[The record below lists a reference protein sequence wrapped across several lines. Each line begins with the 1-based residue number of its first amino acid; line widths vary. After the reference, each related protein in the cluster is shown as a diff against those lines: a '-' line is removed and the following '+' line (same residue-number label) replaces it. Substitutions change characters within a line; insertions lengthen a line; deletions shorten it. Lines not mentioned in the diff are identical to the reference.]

1 MKKVKDMSKVLA
13 KFRLSQLDT
22 PTWAPEG
29 SASVQFQGVQGE
41 PFGPATPSAYANMLI
56 HNAAAAQV
64 FKDAY
69 QQYVDEC
76 KAVRDRRDAGD
87 ATAQYPSQPE
97 FFVTF
102 KLDDGTG
109 SE

>member
-1 MKKVKDMSKVLA
+1 MSKVLA

-41 PFGPATPSAYANMLI
+41 PFGPATPSAYASLLI
-56 HNAAAAQV
+56 HNQAAAQV

-69 QQYVDEC
+69 QKYVDEC
-76 KAVRDRRDAGD
+76 KTVKAARDAGD
-87 ATAQYPSQPE
+87 ANAPYPSQPE
-97 FFVTF
+97 FYVTF
-102 KLDDGTG
+102 KLDTG
-109 SE
+109 EGAD

>member
-1 MKKVKDMSKVLA
+1 MSTVLA

-29 SASVQFQGVQGE
+29 AVSLQFQGVQGE
-41 PFGPATPSAYANMLI
+41 PFGPATPSAYASMLI
-56 HNAAAAQV
+56 HNPAAAQV

-69 QQYVDEC
+69 QAYLEKV
-76 KAVRDRRDAGD
+76 KAVADARNGGD

-97 FFVTF
+97 FYVTF
-102 KLDDGTG
+102 KLDDGSG